1 MKQIKKQG
9 FTLVEIMIVVAIIGL
24 LAAIGVPSI
33 MKAYNTSQEKA
44 KLANIKRVED
54 AKTTLTLPTNTVAG
68 AAGATETDVNTYADD
83 LTGSTLETN
92 MMDGLQIDDWDE
104 LNVGDDPITIGG
116 FEQKATYPN
125 MD

>member
-54 AKTTLTLPTNTVAG
+54 AKTTLTLPSDSVTG
-68 AAGATETDVNTYADD
+68 AAGATQQDLADYATTDLKDSGTA
-83 LTGSTLETN
+83 LE
-92 MMDGLQIDDWDE
+92 
-104 LNVGDDPITIGG
+104 
-116 FEQKATYPN
+116 
-125 MD
+125 